1 MVGAFTWRIHL
12 AHSLGMSMFKHHK
25 KALTQGFST
34 FLRRRRAK
42 QHFERRPMLDA
53 LVAKPVASAKQ
64 GDMAVTAAGTAAAVA
79 ALGQDLLAAAR
90 DEPQAALTRLRSQAE
105 GLDDD
110 EAARR
115 LKQDGPNEVQHEAP
129 LPGWLRLWRCYLN
142 PFNVLLTALALLSY
156 FGADAKATVVIA
168 AMVGLSTGIRFV
180 QEGRSHR
187 AAEGLRAMVSNQAT
201 VIRRTRDITPDI
213 APGNA
218 PSRAPDAGA
227 STPPATREIALRE
240 LVAGDVVALSAG
252 DMIPADCR
260 VLSARDLFIAQ
271 AAMTGESLPVEKFVQ
286 GDAAASATSSSTSS
300 ATSSTGPLD
309 LHNVVFMGTNVV
321 SGTAT
326 ALVVATGPRSYFGT
340 LAAHA
345 TATETAPNAFQAGVN
360 SVSWLLIR
368 FAAVMVPIVFFVNGF
383 TKGDWLE
390 AFLFALSVAVGLT
403 PEMLPM
409 IVTSTL
415 AKGAVQL
422 SRKKVVVKR
431 LDAIQNFGAMDI
443 LCTDKTGTLT
453 QDKIALARHADAYGQ
468 DTNEVLN
475 FAFLNSFYQT
485 GLKNLLDR
493 AVLDHVDVAGELKLK
508 DAYRKVDEIPFDFE
522 RRRMSVVVATLV
534 GGQDQHHE
542 LICKG
547 AVEEVLAACTHVR
560 TQEATDASLDGE
572 RSMPTQPLDAAL
584 LASTK
589 AVTAGLN
596 AEGLRVVAV
605 AVKTLP
611 PGQTTYSVADESDLT
626 LIGYIA
632 FLDPPKESAAPALRK
647 LAAHGI
653 NVKVLT
659 GDNDL
664 VTLQVCRQVGL
675 PADVVLLGA
684 QIEAMTDDALK
695 AAAQSHNIFAK
706 LTPLHKERIVR
717 ALRASGHV
725 VGFMGDGI
733 NDAPA
738 LRAADIGI
746 SVDSAVDIAKEAADI
761 ILLEKSLLVL
771 TEGVVEGRTTFC
783 NMLKYIRMTAS
794 SNFGNVLSVLVASA
808 FLPFL
813 PMLPLQLL
821 VQNLLYDIGQTAIPF
836 DNVDAELVKQP
847 LKWNPSDIGRFML
860 FFGPISSLFDMATF
874 AVLWWVF
881 DANSLGR
888 QTLFQSGWFVV
899 GLLTQTLV
907 VHLMRTPKLAFV
919 QSRASLPLMAMS
931 LLIMAVGLWLPNGL
945 MASYFKLQALPTAF
959 YGWLVAILLGYC
971 TLVTLMKRVY
981 IHRYGWQ

>member
-1 MVGAFTWRIHL
+1 MIG
-12 AHSLGMSMFKHHK
+12 KP
-25 KALTQGFST
+25 LTQGFSI

-42 QHFERRPMLDA
+42 KHFERRPLLES
-53 LVAKPVASAKQ
+53 LVVSSAPVPPP
-64 GDMAVTAAGTAAAVA
+64 AVGSTSVA
-79 ALGQDLLAAAR
+79 ALGQDVLAAAR
-90 DEPQAALTRLRSQAE
+90 EEPAQALARLQSQAD
-105 GLDDD
+105 GLDTA

-115 LKQDGPNEVQHEAP
+115 LVRDGPNEIQHEPA
-129 LPGWLRLWRCYLN
+129 LPGWLRLWRCYIN
-142 PFNVLLTALALLSY
+142 PFNLLLTALALLS
-156 FGADAKATVVIA
+156 FLSADVKATVVIGV
-168 AMVGLSTGIRFV
+168 MVALSTGIRFV

-187 AAEGLRAMVSNQAT
+187 AAEGLRAMVSNHAS
-201 VIRRTRDITPDI
+201 VIRRPDT
-213 APGNA
+213 
-218 PSRAPDAGA
+218 SSAGA
-227 STPPATREIALRE
+227 TQEVALRD
-240 LVAGDVVALSAG
+240 LVAGDVVSLSAG

-260 VLSARDLFIAQ
+260 VLTARDLFIAQ
-271 AAMTGESLPVEKFVQ
+271 AAMTGESLPVEKFVE
-286 GDAAASATSSSTSS
+286 GHAAGETQ
-300 ATSSTGPLD
+300 TGPLD
-309 LHNVVFMGTNVV
+309 QRNLVFMGTNVT

-326 ALVVATGPRSYFGT
+326 ALVVATGARSYFGT

-345 TATETAPNAFQAGVN
+345 TATESVPNAFQAGVN

-415 AKGAVQL
+415 AKGAVRL
-422 SRKKVVVKR
+422 SRKQVVVKR

-468 DTNEVLN
+468 DTAEVLN
-475 FAFLNSFYQT
+475 FAFLNSHYQT

-493 AVLDHVDVAGELKLK
+493 AVLAHVELAAELKLN

-534 GGQDQHHE
+534 AGQDQHHE

-560 TQEATDASLDGE
+560 TQEPTDASLDGE
-572 RSMPTQPLDAAL
+572 RAMPTLPLDEAL
-584 LASTK
+584 LARTQ

-611 PGQTTYSVADESDLT
+611 PGQTTYSVADEAGLT

-632 FLDPPKESAAPALRK
+632 FLDPPKESAAPALKK

-653 NVKVLT
+653 TVKVLT
-659 GDNDL
+659 GDNEP
-664 VTLQVCRQVGL
+664 VTRHVCGQVGL
-675 PADVVLLGA
+675 LSQGSQTDDVRRPPPPADTQSGKSTFAYDKVLLGT
-684 QIEAMTDDALK
+684 QVEALSDDALK
-695 AAAQSHNIFAK
+695 IAAQSHNIFAK
-706 LTPLHKERIVR
+706 LTPMHKERIVR

-771 TEGVVEGRTTFC
+771 DDGVVEGRTTFC

-821 VQNLLYDIGQTAIPF
+821 VQNLLYDIGQTGIPF
-836 DNVDAELVKQP
+836 DNVDAEMVTKP
-847 LKWNPSDIGRFML
+847 LKWNPADIGRFML
-860 FFGPISSLFDMATF
+860 FFGPISSLFDIITF
-874 AVLWWVF
+874 GVMWWVF
-881 DANSLGR
+881 DANSVAR

-907 VHLMRTPKLAFV
+907 VHMVRTPKVPFV
-919 QSRASLPLMAMS
+919 QSHAAAPLMAMT
-931 LLIMAVGLWLPNGL
+931 LAIMAVGLLLPL
-945 MASYFKLQALPTAF
+945 SPLASYFKLQALPAAY

-971 TLVTLMKRVY
+971 LLTTLMKRVY
-981 IHRYGWQ
+981 IRRYGWQ

>member
-1 MVGAFTWRIHL
+1 MRKV
-12 AHSLGMSMFKHHK
+12 
-25 KALTQGFST
+25 LTQGFSS
-34 FLRRRRAK
+34 FLRRRRATR
-42 QHFERRPMLDA
+42 HFERRPLLDA
-53 LVAKPVASAKQ
+53 LVAPPVP
-64 GDMAVTAAGTAAAVA
+64 AAAIAGVA
-79 ALGQDLLAAAR
+79 AFGANQLAASR
-90 DEPQAALTRLRSQAE
+90 EEPALALASLQSQAD
-105 GLDDD
+105 GLFAA
-110 EAARR
+110 EATRR
-115 LKQDGPNEVQHEAP
+115 LVRDGPNEIQHEPP
-129 LPGWLRLWRCYLN
+129 LPEWLRLWRCYLN
-142 PFNVLLTALALLSY
+142 PFNLLLTALAGLS
-156 FGADAKATVVIA
+156 FLSADAKATVVIGV
-168 AMVGLSTGIRFV
+168 MVALSTGIRFV

-187 AAEGLRAMVSNQAT
+187 AAEGLRALVSNTAS
-201 VIRRTRDITPDI
+201 VIRR
-213 APGNA
+213 AANA
-218 PSRAPDAGA
+218 PLAA
-227 STPPATREIALRE
+227 SQPPQPQEIPVRE

-252 DMIPADCR
+252 DMVPADCR
-260 VLSARDLFIAQ
+260 VLSARDLFVAE
-271 AAMTGESLPVEKFVQ
+271 AAMTGESLPVEKFVHALAP
-286 GDAAASATSSSTSS
+286 GAAPVVSA
-300 ATSSTGPLD
+300 ADPGALGQRN
-309 LHNVVFMGTNVV
+309 LVFMGTNVV

-326 ALVVATGPRSYFGT
+326 ALVVATGGRSYFGT

-345 TATETAPNAFQAGVN
+345 TATQTAPNAFQAGVN

-368 FAAVMVPIVFFVNGF
+368 FAAVMVPIVFIVNGF
-383 TKGDWLE
+383 TKGDWLQ

-415 AKGAVQL
+415 AKGAVLL

-468 DTNEVLN
+468 DTDEVLN
-475 FAFLNSFYQT
+475 FAYLNSFYQT

-493 AVLDHVDVAGELKLK
+493 AVLARVDVAAELKLK
-508 DAYRKVDEIPFDFE
+508 DAYRKVDELPFDFE

-534 GGQDQHHE
+534 AGQDQHHE

-547 AVEEVLAACTHVR
+547 AVEEVLAACTQVR
-560 TQEATDASLDGE
+560 IQEATDASLDGE
-572 RSMPTQPLDAAL
+572 RTMPTLPLDAAL
-584 LASTK
+584 LARTQ

-611 PGQTTYSVADESDLT
+611 PNQTTYSVADEAGLT

-632 FLDPPKESAAPALRK
+632 FLDPPKESAAPALKK

-653 NVKVLT
+653 TVKVLT
-659 GDNDL
+659 GDNEP
-664 VTLQVCRQVGL
+664 VTVHVCRQVGL
-675 PADVVLLGA
+675 QIDKVLLGP
-684 QIEAMTDDALK
+684 QVEAMNDEALK
-695 AAAQSHNIFAK
+695 AAAEAHSIFAK

-725 VGFMGDGI
+725 VGFIGDGI

-771 TEGVVEGRTTFC
+771 DDGVVEGRTTFC

-821 VQNLLYDIGQTAIPF
+821 VQNLLYDIGQTGIPF
-836 DNVDAELVKQP
+836 DNVDPELVTKP
-847 LKWNPSDIGRFML
+847 LQWNPADIGRFML
-860 FFGPISSLFDMATF
+860 FFGPISSLFDIITF
-874 AVLWWVF
+874 GVMWWVF
-881 DANSLGR
+881 EANSVAR

-907 VHLMRTPKLAFV
+907 VHMVRTPKLPFL
-919 QSRASLPLMAMS
+919 QSRAAAPLMAMT
-931 LLIMAVGLWLPNGL
+931 LAIMVVGLWLPTGPL
-945 MASYFKLQALPTAF
+945 AGYLKLQALPGAY
-959 YGWLVAILLGYC
+959 YGWLVVILLSYC
-971 TLVTLMKRVY
+971 TLTTLMKRVY
-981 IHRYGWQ
+981 IRRHGWQ

>member
-1 MVGAFTWRIHL
+1 
-12 AHSLGMSMFKHHK
+12 LGKTISESRTRRV
-25 KALTQGFST
+25 LTQAFSA
-34 FLRRRRAK
+34 FLRRRRV
-42 QHFERRPMLDA
+42 QRHFERRPLLDVLVGASSPTAGVGASDTRA
-53 LVAKPVASAKQ
+53 LSLSL
-64 GDMAVTAAGTAAAVA
+64 MTAAQDEPAAA
-79 ALGQDLLAAAR
+79 LA
-90 DEPQAALTRLRSQAE
+90 RLQSQAD
-105 GLDDD
+105 GLEAA

-115 LKQDGPNEVQHEAP
+115 LARDGPNEIAHELA
-129 LPGWLRLWRCYLN
+129 LPGWLHLWHCYLN
-142 PFNVLLTALALLSY
+142 PFNVLLTVLAALSFLS
-156 FGADAKATVVIA
+156 ADSKATVVIG
-168 AMVGLSTGIRFV
+168 AMVCLSTIIRFV

-187 AAEGLRAMVSNQAT
+187 AAESLRAMVSNKVT
-201 VIRRTRDITPDI
+201 VIRRSVVT
-213 APGNA
+213 
-218 PSRAPDAGA
+218 A
-227 STPPATREIALRE
+227 SSALTKPQDIALRE

-260 VLSARDLFIAQ
+260 VLTARDLFVAQ
-271 AAMTGESLPVEKFVQ
+271 SAMTGESLPVEKFVQ
-286 GDAAASATSSSTSS
+286 ATSTTAPPVDGLAATTS
-300 ATSSTGPLD
+300 PLD
-309 LHNVVFMGTNVV
+309 QRNLVFMGTNVT

-345 TATETAPNAFQAGVN
+345 TATESTPNAFQAGVN

-383 TKGDWLE
+383 TKGDWLQ

-415 AKGAVQL
+415 AKGAVLL

-453 QDKIALARHADAYGQ
+453 QDKIALARHADAYGR
-468 DTNEVLN
+468 DTDEVLN

-493 AVLDHVDVAGELKLK
+493 AVLDRVEIAAELKLK
-508 DAYRKVDEIPFDFE
+508 EAYRKVDEIPFDFE
-522 RRRMSVVVATLV
+522 RRRMSVVVATLLD
-534 GGQDQHHE
+534 GKDQHHE

-547 AVEEVLAACTHVR
+547 AVEEVLAVCSHVR
-560 TQEATDASLDGE
+560 TQDSLDASLDGE
-572 RSMPTQPLDAAL
+572 RTMPTQPLDAAL
-584 LASTK
+584 LVRTQAF
-589 AVTAGLN
+589 TAGLN

-611 PGQTTYSVADESDLT
+611 PGQTTYSVVDESGLT

-632 FLDPPKESAAPALRK
+632 FLDPPKESAAPALKK

-653 NVKVLT
+653 TVKVLT

-664 VTLQVCRQVGL
+664 VTAQVCRQVGL
-675 PADVVLLGA
+675 PADSVLLGT
-684 QIEAMTDDALK
+684 QVEAMTEEALK
-695 AAAQSHNIFAK
+695 AAAEAHHIFAK

-771 TEGVVEGRTTFC
+771 DEGVVEGRTTFC

-821 VQNLLYDIGQTAIPF
+821 VQNLLYDIGQTGIPF
-836 DNVDAELVKQP
+836 DNVDPELVTKP

-860 FFGPISSLFDMATF
+860 FFGPISSLFDIVTF
-874 AVLWWVF
+874 GVMWWVF
-881 DANSLGR
+881 GANSLAQQG
-888 QTLFQSGWFVV
+888 LFQSGWFVV

-907 VHLMRTPKLAFV
+907 VHMVRTPKLPFV
-919 QSRASLPLMAMS
+919 QSHAAAPLMVMTIC
-931 LLIMAVGLWLPNGL
+931 IMAIGLWLPMGPL
-945 MASYFKLQALPTAF
+945 AGYFKLQALPLGY
-959 YGWLVAILLGYC
+959 YGWLVAILLCYG
-971 TLVTLMKRVY
+971 TLTTVMKRFY
-981 IHRYGWQ
+981 IRRYGWQ